1 MTMSSQLDRLRA
13 AADPAVRGAG
23 LVLEEITVKPVGR
36 RRLLRVVVDLDD
48 DTTGGV
54 PVEAV
59 AEASRALSRALDD
72 SDVMGDAPYVLE
84 VSSPGVDR
92 PLSQRRHWARARG
105 RSVRAVLA
113 DGGAV
118 TGRLSEVD
126 DDGVVL
132 GGVRHAWA
140 EVGTGRVEVEFSDPE
155 GEVAR
160 PGTGGY
166 G

>member
-1 MTMSSQLDRLRA
+1 MTTSSQLDRLRA
-13 AADPAVRGAG
+13 VAAPAVGGAG
-23 LVLEEITVKPVGR
+23 LVLEEITVNPVGR

-48 DTTGGV
+48 DATGGV
-54 PVEAV
+54 PVETV
-59 AEASRALSRALDD
+59 AEASRVLSRALDD

-105 RSVRAVLA
+105 RVVRAALT
-113 DGGAV
+113 DGGVV

-126 DDGVVL
+126 EDGVVL
-132 GGVRHAWA
+132 GGARHAWVA
-140 EVGTGRVEVEFSDPE
+140 LGTGRVEVEFSAPE
-155 GEVAR
+155 SDAAR